1 MLFAQ
6 GNVPITYARIHNM
19 ILSFSVAALFS
30 GIGIGFMVAAPI
42 GPMGI
47 LCIQRTLAS
56 GIATG
61 LATGLGAAT
70 VHLAYSAVVVI
81 GLGVIVQPWID
92 AHTLALS
99 VLSGIIMLTF
109 AIRANRA
116 SIVLQESVQS
126 SRIRLSR
133 AYLSAIVIAITNPL
147 TIILFF
153 AALQAF
159 ASQSSP
165 SPLVAGVFIGSV
177 AWWIILSG
185 VAAVARVR
193 LNAKVLRLS
202 GRLASLTLFAL
213 AAFTLLRVAG
223 RLLVL

>member
-1 MLFAQ
+1 MMLALDTRFAQ
-6 GNVPITYARIHNM
+6 IPNESSPSRASVSLSFDRTYLAECEGAMADLAARRSRLHRDVSPDGRARKLCRHVICANAVRHARIHNM

-70 VHLAYSAVVVI
+70 VHLAYSAVAVI

-92 AHTLALS
+92 AHTVALS
-99 VLSGIIMLTF
+99 VLSGVIMLAF
-109 AIRANRA
+109 AIRANRG

-126 SRIRLSR
+126 SRIHLSPHILAR
-133 AYLSAIVIAITNPL
+133 SPL
-147 TIILFF
+147 
-153 AALQAF
+153 
-159 ASQSSP
+159 P
-165 SPLVAGVFIGSV
+165 SPT
-177 AWWIILSG
+177 
-185 VAAVARVR
+185 R
-193 LNAKVLRLS
+193 
-202 GRLASLTLFAL
+202 
-213 AAFTLLRVAG
+213 
-223 RLLVL
+223 

>member
-1 MLFAQ
+1 M
-6 GNVPITYARIHNM
+6 M
-19 ILSFSVAALFS
+19 SSFSAAALCS

-70 VHLAYSAVVVI
+70 VHLAYSTVAVV
-81 GLGVIVQPWID
+81 GLGVIMQPWVD

-99 VLSGIIMLTF
+99 VLSGVIMLTF
-109 AIRANRA
+109 AIRAHRA
-116 SIVLQESVQS
+116 GVVLQETFQTG
-126 SRIRLSR
+126 RIRLTR
-133 AYLSAIVIAITNPL
+133 AYLSAIVIGIANPL

-153 AALQAF
+153 AALHAF
-159 ASQSSP
+159 ASESSS

-177 AWWIILSG
+177 TWWIILSG
-185 VAAVARVR
+185 VAAMARVR
-193 LNAKVLRLS
+193 LNAKILRLS
-202 GRLASLTLFAL
+202 SRLASLTLFIL
-213 AAFTLLRVAG
+213 AAFTFLRVAG
-223 RLLVL
+223 RFLAS